1 MELVLTLIA
10 GVAARL
16 DDEAVGAAADGLQ
29 RAGAAVA
36 APDWL
41 APQKACDLAFSGLS
55 PARAVEVATGT
66 VADAAIDLAVLPA
79 ADRRKSL
86 LIADMDMTVIT
97 HETLDEIAIEAGIG
111 DRVAAITRRAMNG
124 EIDFGEALVERVALL
139 RGQPAEILD
148 RVLDHTQ
155 LTRGAKSLVRTM
167 SAHGATCL
175 LISGGF
181 THFTEVVAPAA
192 GFHGSEGNRL
202 EVVDGTLT
210 GRVVGRIVD
219 RNRKVEVLEHWRS
232 SLGLD
237 RQQTLAVGDGAN
249 DLPMLL
255 SAGIGVAYRAKPIVR
270 QQAPAKIDHGDLAAL
285 LYLQGY
291 RETEI
296 EPDD

>member
-1 MELVLTLIA
+1 MDLVLTLIA

-16 DDEAVGAAADGLQ
+16 DDSAVKTVADGL
-29 RAGAAVA
+29 RGAGAAVA
-36 APDWL
+36 PPDWL
-41 APQKACDLAFSGLS
+41 AARKACDLAFTGLS
-55 PARAVEVATGT
+55 PELAFDVATDA
-66 VADAAIDLAVLPA
+66 VAGAAIDLAVLPA
-79 ADRRKSL
+79 AERRKSL

-111 DRVAAITRRAMNG
+111 ERVAPITRRAMNG

-148 RVLDHTQ
+148 RVLEATQ
-155 LTRGAKSLVRTM
+155 LTPGAKSLVRTM
-167 SAHGATCL
+167 SANGATCL

-181 THFTEVVAPAA
+181 THFTQVVAPAA
-192 GFHGSEGNRL
+192 GFHGSEGNQL

-210 GRVVGRIVD
+210 GRVIGRIVD
-219 RNRKVEVLEHWRS
+219 RNRKVDVLEHWQSR
-232 SLGLD
+232 LGLD
-237 RQQTLAVGDGAN
+237 RPQTLAVGDGAN

-255 SAGIGVAYRAKPIVR
+255 RAGLGVAYRAKPIVR

-291 RETEI
+291 REAEI
-296 EPDD
+296 ATDD